1 MEIGLSLG
9 SNLGDRLANLRAARD
24 GVCRLPGVALVAQ
37 APVYETEPVG
47 VKPEYAHLKFL
58 NTVLILLSERPAAEL
73 QRAFAEME
81 VSLGRVRGADRFAP
95 RGIDIDVLFAGDLWM
110 ETDQLTLPHP
120 RWARRRFVVQPLADV
135 RPDLVL
141 PGADR
146 PVREVLAGLPPGEDV
161 AIFAAADRW

>member
-9 SNLGDRLANLRAARD
+9 SNLGDRLAHLQAAREA
-24 GVCRLPGVALVAQ
+24 VRQLPGVTLVTQ

-47 VKPEYAHLKFL
+47 VKPAYAHLKFL
-58 NTVLILLSERPAAEL
+58 NTVLILSSTRPAAEL
-73 QRAFAEME
+73 QRALAEAE
-81 VSLGRVRGADRFAP
+81 LQLGRVRGEDRFAP
-95 RGIDIDVLFAGDLWM
+95 RAIDIDVLFAGDLWL
-110 ETDQLTLPHP
+110 ETDRLTLPHP

-141 PGADR
+141 PGAGGT
-146 PVREVLAGLPPGEDV
+146 VRAVLDALPPGEGI